1 MRMERSIPMA
11 LAAGV
16 VLAASLCTAHAG
28 SLAGSEGDVRRK
40 PRFGTMVHGPCA
52 GGYDKYIA
60 AHGHSAYVSTPDG
73 YGNENFICSWRL
85 NFPSK
90 AAAEE
95 MALKDCLAGRKKY
108 KVPIFGRCDVL
119 ASK

>member
-1 MRMERSIPMA
+1 MVFT
-11 LAAGV
+11 AGI
-16 VLAASLCTAHAG
+16 VLASPLSAAYAG

-40 PRFGTMVHGPCA
+40 PRFGMMVHGPCA

-60 AHGHSAYVSTPDG
+60 ASGHSAYVSTPDG
-73 YGNENFICSWRL
+73 YGNEYFICSWRM

-90 AAAEE
+90 AQAEATA
-95 MALKDCLAGRKKY
+95 MKDCEAGLKKY
-108 KVPIFGRCDVL
+108 KFPIFGRCQVL

>member
-1 MRMERSIPMA
+1 MRMKRSIPMA

-52 GGYDKYIA
+52 GGYDQYIA
-60 AHGHSAYVSTPDG
+60 AHGHSAYVTTPNG

-90 AAAEE
+90 AKAEE
-95 MALKDCLAGRKKY
+95 MAIRDCQAGLKKY
-108 KVPIFGRCDVL
+108 KFPIFGRCEVI